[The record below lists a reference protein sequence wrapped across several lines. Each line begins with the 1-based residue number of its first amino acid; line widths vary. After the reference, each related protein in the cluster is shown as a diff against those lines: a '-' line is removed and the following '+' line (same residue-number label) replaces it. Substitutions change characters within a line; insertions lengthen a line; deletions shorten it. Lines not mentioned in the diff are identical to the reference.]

1 MSGRLPPLY
10 ALRAF
15 EVAARCDSFTQAAE
29 VLCLTQS
36 AVSRH
41 VKGLEQALG
50 CQLFERRGP
59 KLRLTDAGHQLAQE
73 LSRSFRRMEQAC
85 SAVRQQGGALRLKAP
100 TTITLRWLLPALEG
114 FHAEHPDQRVQ
125 LTSVWMDP
133 DAVDFQSEPF
143 DCAVLLADGR
153 FAEGWGSLKLFDE
166 WLVPVCSPAL
176 QASRT
181 WTTEALACAPLL
193 HPSRDGRDWRRWLQ
207 RLGLEETVDWR
218 TGTRFDS
225 LELGMSAAAQ
235 GHGVSIADLA
245 LVHADLQR
253 GALSL
258 PLPTAVRTGDAYYLV
273 WPQQRANHRALEALR
288 AFLAERTPGPTEA
301 HLHFLE

>member
-1 MSGRLPPLY
+1 MLNRLPPLY

-15 EVAARCDSFTQAAE
+15 EVAARCDSFTQAAAA
-29 VLCLTQS
+29 LCLTQS

-41 VKGLEQALG
+41 VKGLEAALG
-50 CQLFERRGP
+50 CALFERRGP
-59 KLRLTDAGHQLAQE
+59 KLRLTDAGTQLAQE

-85 SAVRQQGGALRLKAP
+85 GAVRQQGGALRLKAP
-100 TTITLRWLLPALEG
+100 TTVTLRWLLPALEG
-114 FHAEHPDQRVQ
+114 FHAAHPDLRVH

-133 DAVDFQSEPF
+133 DSVDFHREPF

-153 FAEGWGSLKLFDE
+153 FPEGWGSLKLFDE
-166 WLVPVCSPAL
+166 WLVPVCAPTL
-176 QASRT
+176 QVSRP
-181 WTTEALACAPLL
+181 WTSEALAAAPLL
-193 HPSRDGRDWRRWLQ
+193 HPSRDGRDWQRWLQ

-245 LVHADLQR
+245 LVNDDLQR
-253 GALSL
+253 GVLTL
-258 PLPTAVRTGDAYYLV
+258 PLPTAVRTGDSYYLV
-273 WPQQRANHRALEALR
+273 WPQQRTVHRVLDALR
-288 AFLAERTPGPTEA
+288 AFLPTRTPVSNETA
-301 HLHFLE
+301 LQFLE

>member
-1 MSGRLPPLY
+1 MLSRLPPLY

-15 EVAARCDSFTQAAE
+15 EVAARCDSFTQAAD

-41 VKGLEQALG
+41 VKGLEEALG
-50 CQLFERRGP
+50 CRLFERRGP
-59 KLRLTDAGHQLAQE
+59 KLRLTDAGNQLAQE

-100 TTITLRWLLPALEG
+100 TTITLRWLLPVLEG
-114 FHAEHPDQRVQ
+114 FHAAYPDPRVQ

-153 FAEGWGSLKLFDE
+153 FAEGWGSQKLFDE
-166 WLVPVCSPAL
+166 WLVPVCSPAV

-181 WTTEALACAPLL
+181 WTTDALASAPLL

-235 GHGVSIADLA
+235 GHGVSIADVA
-245 LVHADLQR
+245 LVNADLQR
-253 GALSL
+253 GALTI
-258 PLPTAVRTGDAYYLV
+258 PLQTAVRTGDSYYLV
-273 WPQQRANHRALEALR
+273 WPQHHTNHRALEALR
-288 AFLAERTPGPTEA
+288 AFLPEHTPDPPETTL
-301 HLHFLE
+301 HLLE